1 MSYDDPRLDLYREF
15 LYHIQHNVTGPGI
28 DQITI
33 ADFEHCDKTAT
44 HVVCP
49 LYYMDD
55 LIMDELMVQLQE
67 FYAYE
72 YVRFTRDRDGNQCHA
87 VYLATNIVDEQ
98 PLVRANPY
106 PKGHKHQR
114 GRAPLEPP
122 AAWKAV
128 ASAFGLM
135 GVTLF
140 ALLKQPLFGLP

>member
-1 MSYDDPRLDLYREF
+1 MSYDPRLDLYREF
-15 LYHIQHNVTGPGI
+15 LDHIQRNVTGPGI
-28 DQITI
+28 DQVTI
-33 ADFEHCDKTAT
+33 ADYDQCDKTAT

-55 LIMDELMVQLQE
+55 LIMDELMVQLQQ

-72 YVRFTRDRDGNQCHA
+72 YVRFTRDRNGNQCHA
-87 VYLATNIVDEQ
+87 VYLATNIVDER
-98 PLVRANPY
+98 PLVRAGPVAK
-106 PKGHKHQR
+106 PQR
-114 GRAPLEPP
+114 GRVALQPP

-140 ALLKQPLFGLP
+140 ALLKQPLLGWA